1 MSVGRVAV
9 GPVYDTA
16 LVVPFI
22 LTEELQ
28 SVTLADILDPGR
40 KIYIVG
46 DKYRLGVADAENDP
60 LVANPV
66 NIVFEHFL
74 NQTRPFD
81 LEVARPVFKRSSELS
96 RISCGPASTTPEIAL
111 LVEAGKNQHGQQDV

>member
-1 MSVGRVAV
+1 
-9 GPVYDTA
+9 VYDTA
-16 LVVPFI
+16 LLVPLI

-28 SVTLADILDPGR
+28 SVTLVDVLNPGR
-40 KIYIVG
+40 KIYVVG
-46 DKYRLGVADAENDP
+46 DKYRLRVADAENDP

-81 LEVARPVFKRSSELS
+81 LQIALPVFKRRSELC
-96 RISCGPASTTPEIAL
+96 RISCGPASTKPEIAL
-111 LVEAGKNQHGQQDV
+111 LVEAGKNQNDQQDV